1 MRIVAKTDKGHV
13 RDSNQDAYAVGE
25 FSDEVVW
32 AVVCDGMGGAAG
44 GNIASALAVKVISD
58 KINVSYREQMR
69 DSSIKNMLDSALN
82 AANVEVFDMS
92 ESKHELKGMGTTVV
106 CAIVKDGQA
115 YIAHAGDS
123 RAYILKNGK
132 IFQITTDHSIVQDLL
147 DKGKITSEQALNHP
161 NKNIIT
167 RAVGVDTKKLKNVL
181 NVPDLK
187 RKKNIP
193 VIEEEKTENAPEE
206 LPNDKEEVPVSNID
220 TEPEVLNP
228 ADVAEFKSRM
238 IEHFRR
244 KDTLQQSLLELQELY
259 ENGPILERI
268 EKALM
273 YSQRSRYRDFETTLD
288 ILFEGMDAET
298 LRDDLLRMEVLRYRR
313 LPYRQENTTGNLV

>member
-1 MRIVAKTDKGHV
+1 MESIKSFLGNPYYLMT
-13 RDSNQDAYAVGE
+13 
-25 FSDEVVW
+25 VVL
-32 AVVCDGMGGAAG
+32 
-44 GNIASALAVKVISD
+44 ALAAFGFAATAVISLIQER
-58 KINVSYREQMR
+58 KQKKEETQEEPLE
-69 DSSIKNMLDSALN
+69 KKL
-82 AANVEVFDMS
+82 
-92 ESKHELKGMGTTVV
+92 
-106 CAIVKDGQA
+106 
-115 YIAHAGDS
+115 
-123 RAYILKNGK
+123 
-132 IFQITTDHSIVQDLL
+132 
-147 DKGKITSEQALNHP
+147 
-161 NKNIIT
+161 
-167 RAVGVDTKKLKNVL
+167 GVDTKKLKNVL

-193 VIEEEKTENAPEE
+193 VIEEKKTENAPEE

-244 KDTLQQSLLELQELY
+244 KDTLQQSFLELQELY

-268 EKALM
+268 EKALT

>member
-1 MRIVAKTDKGHV
+1 MEKK
-13 RDSNQDAYAVGE
+13 
-25 FSDEVVW
+25 
-32 AVVCDGMGGAAG
+32 
-44 GNIASALAVKVISD
+44 L
-58 KINVSYREQMR
+58 
-69 DSSIKNMLDSALN
+69 
-82 AANVEVFDMS
+82 
-92 ESKHELKGMGTTVV
+92 
-106 CAIVKDGQA
+106 
-115 YIAHAGDS
+115 
-123 RAYILKNGK
+123 
-132 IFQITTDHSIVQDLL
+132 
-147 DKGKITSEQALNHP
+147 
-161 NKNIIT
+161 
-167 RAVGVDTKKLKNVL
+167 GVDTKKLKNVL

-238 IEHFRR
+238 IEYFRR

-268 EKALM
+268 EKALT

>member
-1 MRIVAKTDKGHV
+1 M
-13 RDSNQDAYAVGE
+13 E
-25 FSDEVVW
+25 
-32 AVVCDGMGGAAG
+32 
-44 GNIASALAVKVISD
+44 
-58 KINVSYREQMR
+58 
-69 DSSIKNMLDSALN
+69 SIKSFLGNPYYLMTAVLAI
-82 AANVEVFDMS
+82 AAF
-92 ESKHELKGMGTTVV
+92 GFAAT
-106 CAIVKDGQA
+106 
-115 YIAHAGDS
+115 AGIS
-123 RAYILKNGK
+123 LIQERKQKKEETQEEPLEKK
-132 IFQITTDHSIVQDLL
+132 L
-147 DKGKITSEQALNHP
+147 
-161 NKNIIT
+161 
-167 RAVGVDTKKLKNVL
+167 GVDTKKLKNVL

-238 IEHFRR
+238 IEHYFRR

-268 EKALM
+268 EKALT